1 MKTDR
6 LKDIKLS
13 MSMDSVDTTT
23 GTENVETPTTTRRPK
38 KKSAKTRKT
47 RLTEADVRIICESL
61 VRNNMSPSKVAKELP
76 KFNMKTISNIKHGH
90 SHINISEEYFTLNK
104 DESLCSETSTP
115 VSAKNDSGL
124 DSLVDSIK
132 TSIMRLPIV
141 EALEYMKPVTRELL
155 MEAIT
160 SDIDNLTLKEISNIY
175 KTLSKDEK

>member
-13 MSMDSVDTTT
+13 MSMDSVDTTA

-115 VSAKNDSGL
+115 VSGL
-124 DSLVDSIK
+124 DSLVESIK